1 MDHKWDTLV
10 NQYIPLRKLTKK
22 EIKNRFKAWITS
34 GIHWLINTFRLENLP
49 RKKLKT
55 DSKQWITSG
64 IHWLINTFRLE
75 NLPRKKLKT
84 DSKHGSQV
92 GYTG

>member
-10 NQYIPLRKLTKK
+10 NQYILLRKLTKK

-55 DSKQWITSG
+55 DSK
-64 IHWLINTFRLE
+64 
-75 NLPRKKLKT
+75 
-84 DSKHGSQV
+84 HGSQV

>member
-10 NQYIPLRKLTKK
+10 NQFLHS
-22 EIKNRFKAWITS
+22 F
-34 GIHWLINTFRLENLP
+34 LESFP

-55 DSKQWITSG
+55 DS
-64 IHWLINTFRLE
+64 N
-75 NLPRKKLKT
+75 
-84 DSKHGSQV
+84 HGSQV

>member
-34 GIHWLINTFRLENLP
+34 GIHFESVFNTFFLSKFS
-49 RKKLKT
+49 KK
-55 DSKQWITSG
+55 G
-64 IHWLINTFRLE
+64 M
-75 NLPRKKLKT
+75 
-84 DSKHGSQV
+84 
-92 GYTG
+92 Y

>member
-22 EIKNRFKAWITS
+22 EIKNRFKPWITS

-49 RKKLKT
+49 RK
-55 DSKQWITSG
+55 
-64 IHWLINTFRLE
+64 N
-75 NLPRKKLKT
+75 
-84 DSKHGSQV
+84 
-92 GYTG
+92 

>member
-10 NQYIPLRKLTKK
+10 NQYILLRKLT
-22 EIKNRFKAWITS
+22 
-34 GIHWLINTFRLENLP
+34 
-49 RKKLKT
+49 KKLKT
-55 DSKQWITSG
+55 DSKQWIPSG

>member
-55 DSKQWITSG
+55 DS
-64 IHWLINTFRLE
+64 NFRM
-75 NLPRKKLKT
+75 
-84 DSKHGSQV
+84 GSQV

>member
-1 MDHKWDTLV
+1 MDHKWDTL
-10 NQYIPLRKLTKK
+10 
-22 EIKNRFKAWITS
+22 
-34 GIHWLINTFRLENLP
+34 LINTFY
-49 RKKLKT
+49 
-55 DSKQWITSG
+55 
-64 IHWLINTFRLE
+64 LE

>member
-1 MDHKWDTLV
+1 MNLLIYSLT
-10 NQYIPLRKLTKK
+10 KLTD
-22 EIKNRFKAWITS
+22 
-34 GIHWLINTFRLENLP
+34 WLINTF
-49 RKKLKT
+49 
-55 DSKQWITSG
+55 
-64 IHWLINTFRLE
+64 HLE